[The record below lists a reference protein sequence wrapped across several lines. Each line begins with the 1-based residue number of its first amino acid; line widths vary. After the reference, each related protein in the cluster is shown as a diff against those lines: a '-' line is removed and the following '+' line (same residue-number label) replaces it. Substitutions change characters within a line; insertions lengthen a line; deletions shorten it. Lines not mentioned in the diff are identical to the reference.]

1 VLSALKAAFSIN
13 QGDDRMKTGLIVF
26 AALAT
31 LGSALSAQA
40 VRTSSWTASAPAIAA
55 KFQPGKIARR
65 DTEESMMTLSPDA
78 SEIFWGVS
86 REWFPMSRV
95 SEIWTARRT
104 GATWKTK
111 RADFS
116 TGYSDG
122 DPFVSHDGKQIFFV
136 SVRPVG
142 PPRKDFDIYVVDRT
156 KTGFSKARNLGG
168 AVNSPEDE
176 LYPSMAGDGTLYFA
190 SDRSGTW
197 KTYRARRSAD
207 GTYPT
212 AEALPETVNAE
223 GSWNFNPYISEDGKT
238 LLFTSQRKGGAGK
251 GDIWL
256 AQMSGSGE
264 FGPARNLGPKI
275 NSAEDEFHATLSPD
289 KRALF
294 FVRRSSTAD
303 ANADLYWV
311 STKGLGL

>member
-1 VLSALKAAFSIN
+1 
-13 QGDDRMKTGLIVF
+13 MKTGLIF
-26 AALAT
+26 LAAVVAAA
-31 LGSALSAQA
+31 SALSAQSA
-40 VRTSSWTASAPAIAA
+40 RIPQWTASAPAVAA
-55 KFQPGKIARR
+55 KFQPRTVAKS
-65 DTEESMMTLSPDA
+65 DTEESMMTLTPDS

-95 SEIWTARRT
+95 SEIWTARRS
-104 GATWKTK
+104 GAGWKAK

-122 DPFVSHDGKQIFFV
+122 DPFVTHDGKQILFV

-142 PPRKDFDIYVVDRT
+142 PPRKDFDIYLVDRT
-156 KTGFSKARNLGG
+156 ADGFGKARNLGG

-197 KTYRARRSAD
+197 KIYRARRAAD
-207 GTYPT
+207 GTYP
-212 AEALPETVNAE
+212 AADALPAAVNAQ
-223 GSWNFNPYISEDGKT
+223 GSWNFNPFISKDGAT
-238 LLFTSQRKGGAGK
+238 LIFTSQRKGGSGK
-251 GDIWL
+251 GDIWV
-256 AQMSGSGE
+256 AKKGASGE
-264 FGPARNLGPKI
+264 FDQVRNLGPQI
-275 NSAEDEFHATLSPD
+275 NTAEDEFHATLSPD

-294 FVRRSSTAD
+294 FVRRTSAPD

-311 STKGLGL
+311 STRGMGL

>member
-1 VLSALKAAFSIN
+1 
-13 QGDDRMKTGLIVF
+13 MKRNLIPF
-26 AALAT
+26 ALAAAA
-31 LGSALSAQA
+31 ALSAQSPPP
-40 VRTSSWTASAPAIAA
+40 RWTAAAPPVAT
-55 KFQPGKIARR
+55 KFQPGIVAKT

-78 SEIFWGVS
+78 LEVFWGVS

-95 SEIWTARRT
+95 SEIWTARRQGT
-104 GATWKTK
+104 RWLAK

-116 TGYSDG
+116 TGFSDG

-142 PPRKDFDIYVVDRT
+142 RPRKDFDIYVVDRT
-156 KTGFSKARNLGG
+156 ATGFSQARNVGA

-197 KTYRARRSAD
+197 KTYRAKRAAD
-207 GTYPT
+207 GTYAS
-212 AEALPETVNAE
+212 AELLPATINAE
-223 GSWNFNPYISEDGKT
+223 GSWNFNPFISKDGST
-238 LLFTSQRKGGAGK
+238 LIFTSQRRGGAGK
-251 GDIWL
+251 GDIWV
-256 AQMSGSGE
+256 ATMDASGE
-264 FGPARNLGPKI
+264 FGPARSLGPKI

-294 FVRRSSTAD
+294 FVRRSSGSG

-311 STKGLGL
+311 STAGMGL

>member
-1 VLSALKAAFSIN
+1 MAKAF
-13 QGDDRMKTGLIVF
+13 IVF

-31 LGSALSAQA
+31 VGSVLGAQA
-40 VRTSSWTASAPAIAA
+40 GRISAWTSSAPAVATR
-55 KFQPGKIARR
+55 FQPTTIAKR

-78 SEIFWGVS
+78 SEVFWGVS

-95 SEIWTARRT
+95 SEIWTARLT
-104 GATWKTK
+104 KSKWKAK

-156 KTGFSKARNLGG
+156 PTGFSKARNLGG
-168 AVNSPEDE
+168 AVNSPDDE

-190 SDRSGTW
+190 SDRAGTW
-197 KTYRARRSAD
+197 QTYRAKRTAT
-207 GTYPT
+207 GTYPI
-212 AEALPETVNAE
+212 AELLPAAVNAP

-238 LLFTSQRKGGAGK
+238 LLFTSQRNGGAGK
-251 GDIWL
+251 GDIWITRI
-256 AQMSGSGE
+256 GPSGE
-264 FGPARNLGPKI
+264 FAPARNLGPRV
-275 NSAEDEFHATLSPD
+275 NTAEDEFHATLSPD

-294 FVRRSSTAD
+294 FVRRTGAAD
-303 ANADLYWV
+303 ANADIYWI
-311 STKGLGL
+311 STRGFGL

>member
-1 VLSALKAAFSIN
+1 V
-13 QGDDRMKTGLIVF
+13 KTGFIFGVAVATF
-26 AALAT
+26 A
-31 LGSALSAQA
+31 SALSAQA
-40 VRTSSWTASAPAIAA
+40 VRTHKWTATAPAVAA
-55 KFQPGKIARR
+55 KFQPRTVAKP
-65 DTEESMMTLSPDA
+65 DTEESMMTLTPDA
-78 SEIFWGVS
+78 SRIYWGVS

-104 GATWKTK
+104 GATWKAN

-136 SVRPVG
+136 SVRPVNG
-142 PPRKDFDIYVVDRT
+142 PPRKDFDIWVVDRT
-156 KTGFSKARNLGG
+156 ATGHGKARNLGS

-197 KTYRARRSAD
+197 KTYRARRAAD

-212 AEALPETVNAE
+212 AELLPPTVNAE
-223 GSWNFNPYISEDGKT
+223 GSWNFNPFISQDGKT
-238 LLFTSQRKGGAGK
+238 LIFTSQRNGGAGK
-251 GDIWL
+251 GDIWVSRMG
-256 AQMSGSGE
+256 ASGE
-264 FGPARNLGPKI
+264 FEAARNLGPKV
-275 NSAEDEFHATLSPD
+275 NSAQDEFHATLSPD

-294 FVRRSSTAD
+294 FVRRSGAAD
-303 ANADLYWV
+303 ANADLYWI
-311 STKGLGL
+311 STKGFDL

>member
-1 VLSALKAAFSIN
+1 MTR
-13 QGDDRMKTGLIVF
+13 GRRRGGTGRRRDDDAR
-26 AALAT
+26 
-31 LGSALSAQA
+31 
-40 VRTSSWTASAPAIAA
+40 P
-55 KFQPGKIARR
+55 ARR
-65 DTEESMMTLSPDA
+65 RTAPRTQKLDSA
-78 SEIFWGVS
+78 
-86 REWFPMSRV
+86 RSRV

-104 GATWKTK
+104 GTTWTAK

-122 DPFVSHDGKQIFFV
+122 DPFVSHDGRQILFV

-142 PPRKDFDIYVVDRT
+142 RPRKDFDIYVVDRT
-156 KTGFSKARNLGG
+156 ATGFGRARNLGG

-197 KTYRARRSAD
+197 KTYRARRAAD
-207 GTYPT
+207 GSYP
-212 AEALPETVNAE
+212 AADLLPATVNAE
-223 GSWNFNPYISEDGKT
+223 GSWNFNPFISKDGRT
-238 LLFTSQRKGGAGK
+238 LLFTSQRRGGAGK
-251 GDIWL
+251 GDIWV
-256 AQMSGSGE
+256 ATADASGV
-264 FGPARNLGPKI
+264 FGTARNLGPRI

-294 FVRRSSTAD
+294 FVRRTGAPD
-303 ANADLYWV
+303 ANADLHWV

>member
-1 VLSALKAAFSIN
+1 MIRTLVLGAAA
-13 QGDDRMKTGLIVF
+13 GLIS
-26 AALAT
+26 A
-31 LGSALSAQA
+31 SALSAQA
-40 VRTSSWTASAPAIAA
+40 VRTPAWTASASDVAA
-55 KFQPGKIARR
+55 KFQPRVIARP
-65 DTEESMMTLSPDA
+65 DTEESMMTLTPNA

-104 GATWKTK
+104 GAGWKAQ
-111 RADFS
+111 RASFS

-122 DPFVSHDGKQIFFV
+122 DPFVSHDGSQIFFV

-142 PPRKDFDIYVVDRT
+142 PPRKDFDIYVIDRT
-156 KTGFSKARNLGG
+156 AAGFGKARNVGG

-176 LYPSMAGDGTLYFA
+176 LYPSMAADGTLYFA

-197 KTYRARRSAD
+197 KTYRAKRAAD

-212 AEALPETVNAE
+212 ADVLPETVNAP
-223 GSWNFNPYISEDGKT
+223 GSWNFNPFISKDGRT
-238 LLFTSQRKGGAGK
+238 LIFTSQRNGGAGK
-251 GDIWL
+251 GDIWV
-256 AQMSGSGE
+256 ARMGASGE
-264 FGPARNLGPKI
+264 FGEAQNLGPRI
-275 NSAEDEFHATLSPD
+275 NSADDEFHATLSPD

-294 FVRRSSTAD
+294 FVRRGSGTG